1 MKTELKISTLSIACV
16 LCAAFSAPAFSA
28 PAVRALG
35 GVGTYSSASNAASAK
50 ATGADAGGS
59 AISAVRGNTRVGGA
73 ASSTDGVVTSTR
85 TSAVPRLSIGKYLAG
100 SASLGGAASGTTKP
114 GQSGAGNGNLQ
125 ERIRILE
132 QHFGYKGDGSYDSG
146 RIEAAELNIEKLK
159 SDVALLTAGAVS
171 DVLYDA
177 GILTVYKIVDGKE
190 VKTEYDLNKEFAGV
204 SALAALEEKINQVV
218 LDNYV
223 TRDELTGYALATD
236 LDSAVAQLTATDG
249 QLQAAIDALNDMGDS
264 ASAAE
269 LVAVKADV
277 EKLLVSDKK
286 NADDILAL
294 QTTVTS
300 LSSDNMIVKDAVK
313 KLESSLGAFL
323 TVDDLANYYTKSE
336 VDGLI
341 KTADNFN
348 SNLYYTKDEVNGLIP
363 TVPTVVSAFEND
375 ADYVTAAALKATDD
389 VAKAAQNMADLN
401 ATEIATL
408 KSETTK
414 YAAKTELESAKAE
427 LKQQILDITGG
438 TGLGALAYKDT
449 VATDDI
455 DDDSVTADKINT
467 NVLNGGMAIVKN
479 TADGTEFIPVVII
492 DADGNEI

>member
-50 ATGADAGGS
+50 ATGADAGSS

-73 ASSTDGVVTSTR
+73 ASSTGGVVTSTR

-100 SASLGGAASGTTKP
+100 SASLGGAATGTTKP
-114 GQSGAGNGNLQ
+114 GQSANNGNLQ
-125 ERIRILE
+125 DRIRILE
-132 QHFGYKGDGSYDSG
+132 QHLGYDGDGSYDSG

-159 SDVALLTAGAVS
+159 SDLALLTAGTVS

-223 TRDELTGYALATD
+223 TRDELTGYALVAD

-269 LVAVKADV
+269 LLAVKADV
-277 EKLLVSDKK
+277 EKLLLSDKK

-294 QTTVTS
+294 QTTVAA
-300 LSSDNMIVKDAVK
+300 LSSDNMIVKDAVQ
-313 KLESSLGAFL
+313 KLENSLDAFL
-323 TVDDLANYYTKSE
+323 TVDDLANYYTKAE

-341 KTADNFN
+341 EAADNFDATQ
-348 SNLYYTKDEVNGLIP
+348 YYTKGE
-363 TVPTVVSAFEND
+363 TD
-375 ADYVTAAALKATDD
+375 AKFATQAALGD
-389 VAKAAQNMADLN
+389 VSRLANLN
-401 ATEIATL
+401 TEEI
-408 KSETTK
+408 EG
-414 YAAKTELESAKAE
+414 
-427 LKQQILDITGG
+427 LKQVSGTHATQAALADVKKDLENQIQGITGG
-438 TGLGALAYKDT
+438 ETLGALAYKDKIAASD
-449 VATDDI
+449 VDVSSVDDLAVG
-455 DDDSVTADKINT
+455 DMV
-467 NVLNGGMAIVKN
+467 IVKQ
-479 TADGTEFIPVVII
+479 TAQGPQFVSIEIIGSDGQKL
-492 DADGNEI
+492 

>member
-50 ATGADAGGS
+50 ATGADAGSS

-73 ASSTDGVVTSTR
+73 ASSTGDVVTSTR

-100 SASLGGAASGTTKP
+100 SASLGGAATGTTKP
-114 GQSGAGNGNLQ
+114 GQSANNGNLQ

-132 QHFGYKGDGSYDSG
+132 QHLGYDGDGSYDSG

-159 SDVALLTAGAVS
+159 SDLALLTAGTVS
-171 DVLYDA
+171 GVLYDA
-177 GILTVYKIVDGKE
+177 GILTVYKIVGGKE

-204 SALAALEEKINQVV
+204 AALAALEEKINQVV

-223 TRDELTGYALATD
+223 TRDELTGYALVAD

-294 QTTVTS
+294 QTTVAA
-300 LSSDNMIVKDAVK
+300 LNSDNMIVKDAVQ
-313 KLESSLGAFL
+313 KLKNSLDAFL

-336 VDGLI
+336 VDDLI
-341 KTADNFN
+341 EAAGNFDATQ
-348 SNLYYTKDEVNGLIP
+348 YYTKGE
-363 TVPTVVSAFEND
+363 TD
-375 ADYVTAAALKATDD
+375 ATFATQAALGD
-389 VAKAAQNMADLN
+389 VSRLTNLN
-401 ATEIATL
+401 TEEI
-408 KSETTK
+408 EG
-414 YAAKTELESAKAE
+414 
-427 LKQQILDITGG
+427 LKQVSGTHATQAALADVKKDLENQIQGITGG
-438 TGLGALAYKDT
+438 ETLGALAYKDKIAASD
-449 VATDDI
+449 VDVSSVDDLAVG
-455 DDDSVTADKINT
+455 DMVLVKQTAQGPQFVSIEII
-467 NVLNGGMAIVKN
+467 GP
-479 TADGTEFIPVVII
+479 DGQKL
-492 DADGNEI
+492 